1 LAAIERNFAPMAE
14 RQEID
19 FRIEA
24 DPAVPRTITADG
36 DLLRD
41 QVLGNLI
48 GNAFKFTPAGGR
60 IRVRAWVEE
69 DDVLCLEVA
78 DDGPGIPADELPR
91 IFDKFYQAGARRAK
105 GSGLGL
111 AIANEVMT
119 AHGGEITVRSE
130 AGKGT
135 AFTIR
140 MPIVP
145 VTENAATHLP
155 A

>member
-1 LAAIERNFAPMAE
+1 
-14 RQEID
+14 
-19 FRIEA
+19 
-24 DPAVPRTITADG
+24 
-36 DLLRD
+36 
-41 QVLGNLI
+41 NLI

-91 IFDKFYQAGARRAK
+91 LFDKFYQAGARRAK

-111 AIANEVMT
+111 AVANEVVT
-119 AHGGEITVRSE
+119 AHGGETTGRRE
-130 AGKGT
+130 AGRGT
-135 AFTIR
+135 ACTIR
-140 MPIVP
+140 RPIVP
-145 VTENAATHLP
+145 GTEGAAAHLP